1 MFVVIP
7 PEVIMA
13 FDANSER
20 PRRRTG
26 RIVGW
31 KFSLLV
37 VFAILLGGDI
47 AAMSLRPSVRLDDSD
62 FVTIQPDTFQEMM
75 TSRGTLEAISSR
87 RVHSECHWTVSI
99 LSLVPEGTWVEEG
112 DIVCV
117 LDSAEIEEFLR
128 SREIS
133 LIKANAAVTASL
145 KQEEIQRA
153 AAERRLSDAK
163 YALQTAEFELQE
175 YIDGK
180 YPQQIQQ
187 LQKNIDVTEVQSETA
202 SDDLRFISRMWMMGM
217 ANRAERDAAS
227 LVATSQTEQ
236 LRRLQ
241 TQQQLLEKYT
251 HPKIERQLKYR
262 VDNYR
267 LGLVRTELTNSLIET
282 RTKMNALADER
293 RLQIYERYAASAK
306 ESIAACTMRAPR
318 AGRVIHANNWYL
330 RSRGIRT
337 IEEGKSVYFSQPI
350 FEIPDESEFKV
361 SFPVDEALITKVSQ
375 GMPVEVRLT
384 GYEDDVVAGT
394 VTSIPMYARTRS
406 PYGTE
411 IKEYWLEATLHPTDA
426 QWQNMHPQMDAD
438 VTFAITNL
446 PNAISVPRS
455 SVVREGSQTFVW
467 LQHGESLMKCAVRAG
482 TIANDKVVI
491 LSGLHPGD
499 RIVQDPQ
506 SAVGL
511 LRQDNGGKP
520 GDGRL
525 SPPGLTDSLAVSGN
539 SFRG

>member
-13 FDANSER
+13 TDENSER
-20 PRRRTG
+20 PRRRSG

-31 KFSLLV
+31 KSSLLIV
-37 VFAILLGGDI
+37 LAILLGGGF
-47 AAMSLRPSVRLDDSD
+47 AAMSLRPKVRLNDSD
-62 FVTIQPDTFQEMM
+62 FWTVQPETFRETMS
-75 TSRGTLEAISSR
+75 SRGTLEAISTR

-112 DIVCV
+112 DVVCM

-133 LIKANAAVTASL
+133 LIKANAALTASL

-153 AAERRLSDAK
+153 AAERRLSDAS

-180 YPQQIQQ
+180 YPKQLQQ
-187 LQKNIDVTEVQSETA
+187 LQKNIDVTQVQSETA

-217 ANRAERDAAS
+217 ANRAERDFAS
-227 LVATSQTEQ
+227 LAATSQSEQ

-251 HPKIERQLKYR
+251 HPKMERQLKYR

-267 LGLVRTELTNSLIET
+267 LGLVRTELANSLIET

-361 SFPVDEALITKVSQ
+361 SFPVDETLITRVSQ
-375 GMPVEVRLT
+375 GMPVEVRLA
-384 GYEDDVVAGT
+384 GYENDIVTGT
-394 VTSIPMYARTRS
+394 VTAIPMYPRIRS

-411 IKEYWLEATLHPTDA
+411 IKEYWLEATLNPTDS
-426 QWQNMHPQMDAD
+426 QWENMHPQMDAD
-438 VTFAITNL
+438 VTFAIANI
-446 PNAISVPRS
+446 PNAISVPKS
-455 SVVREGSQTFVW
+455 SVVREGNNTFVW
-467 LQHGESLMKCAVRAG
+467 LQHGESLMKCAVRPG
-482 TIANDKVVI
+482 TMANDKVVI
-491 LSGLHPGD
+491 LNGLHPGD
-499 RIVQDPQ
+499 RIVQDP
-506 SAVGL
+506 SRTGSLPGAIDLSEPGEIGRPPSGL
-511 LRQDNGGKP
+511 ADSIADSGK
-520 GDGRL
+520 DYR
-525 SPPGLTDSLAVSGN
+525 S
-539 SFRG
+539 

>member
-1 MFVVIP
+1 
-7 PEVIMA
+7 MA
-13 FDANSER
+13 SDENSQR
-20 PRRRTG
+20 LCRRSG
-26 RIVGW
+26 RLVGW
-31 KFSLLV
+31 KSTLLIVLAIV
-37 VFAILLGGDI
+37 VGGGI
-47 AAMSLRPSVRLDDSD
+47 AVMGLRPKLRLQDSD
-62 FVTIQPDTFQEMM
+62 FLTVQPETFRETM
-75 TSRGTLEAISSR
+75 TSRGTLEAISTR

-112 DIVCV
+112 DVVCV

-133 LIKANAAVTASL
+133 LIKANAALTASL
-145 KQEEIQRA
+145 KQEEIQQA

-180 YPQQIQQ
+180 YPKQLQQ
-187 LQKNIDVTEVQSETA
+187 LQKNIDVTQVQSESA

-217 ANRAERDAAS
+217 ANRAERDSAS
-227 LVATSQTEQ
+227 LTATSQAEQ

-251 HPKIERQLKYR
+251 HPKTERQLKYR

-293 RLQIYERYAASAK
+293 RLQIYERYADSAK

-361 SFPVDEALITKVSQ
+361 SFPVVESLITRVSQ
-375 GMPVEVRLT
+375 GMPVEVRLA

-394 VTSIPMYARTRS
+394 VTAIPMYPRIRS

-411 IKEYWLEATLHPTDA
+411 IKEYWLEATLNPTDA

-438 VTFAITNL
+438 VTFAIADI
-446 PNAISVPRS
+446 PNAISVPKT
-455 SVVREGSQTFVW
+455 SVVREGHNTFVW
-467 LQHGESLMKCAVRAG
+467 LQHGESLMKCAVRPG
-482 TIANDKVVI
+482 TIANDRVVI
-491 LSGLHPGD
+491 LNGLHAGD
-499 RIVQDPQ
+499 RIVQDPRR
-506 SAVGL
+506 AVGVPETS
-511 LRQDNGGKP
+511 DSGKP
-520 GDGRL
+520 NDLRL
-525 SPPGLTDSLAVSGN
+525 PPTDPTESIANSGKGYR
-539 SFRG
+539 S

>member
-1 MFVVIP
+1 
-7 PEVIMA
+7 MA
-13 FDANSER
+13 ADTHSER
-20 PRRRTG
+20 PRRRTPG
-26 RIVGW
+26 RLTSW
-31 KFSLLV
+31 KPSFLIAL
-37 VFAILLGGDI
+37 AILLGGSI
-47 AAMSLRPSVRLDDSD
+47 AALSLRPKHRLDDSD
-62 FVTIQPDTFQEMM
+62 FVIIQPDTFQEMM
-75 TSRGTLEAISSR
+75 TSRGTLEAISTR
-87 RVHSECHWTVSI
+87 RIHSECHWTVSI

-112 DIVCV
+112 DVVCV

-133 LIKANAAVTASL
+133 LIKANAALTASL

-153 AAERRLSDAK
+153 AAERRLSDAS

-175 YIDGK
+175 YVDGK
-180 YPQQIQQ
+180 YPKQMQQ
-187 LQKNIDVTEVQSETA
+187 LQKNIDVSEVQSESA

-217 ANRAERDAAS
+217 ANRAERDSAS

-251 HPKIERQLKYR
+251 HPKTERQLKYR

-267 LGLVRTELTNSLIET
+267 LGLLRTELTNSLIET

-293 RLQIYERYAASAK
+293 RLQIYERYATSAR

-361 SFPVDEALITKVSQ
+361 SFPVDEALITKVSP
-375 GMPVEVRLT
+375 GMPVEVKLA

-394 VTSIPMYARTRS
+394 VTSIPMYPRIRS

-411 IKEYWLEATLHPTDA
+411 IKEYWLEATLNPTDA

-455 SVVREGSQTFVW
+455 SVVREGAQTFVW

-491 LSGLHPGD
+491 LNGLHPGD

-506 SAVGL
+506 NAAGL
-511 LRQDNGGKP
+511 LGTQDADNP

-525 SPPGLTDSLAVSGN
+525 SPVGLTDSIAVSGN
-539 SFRG
+539 SIRG